1 MSASAPDRSLTLVLA
16 GDKHKVRSTCA
27 SGGSVEFR
35 FGRGRFTAVAASDV
49 LRRFP
54 QVCLPLWEPFVLHR
68 KHCAL
73 AASSDE
79 SSGCDVD
86 AAGVASGWL
95 PSAAMVEE
103 AKASSSSVWCIVG
116 SMLDGL
122 LLLACVRDKAKESDG
137 RTKRQARRSHWRA
150 RTLQSPQGGRQRRK

>member
-1 MSASAPDRSLTLVLA
+1 MPVYGSFYVGPSA
-16 GDKHKVRSTCA
+16 VRRTPA
-27 SGGSVEFR
+27 IV
-35 FGRGRFTAVAASDV
+35 
-49 LRRFP
+49 P

-79 SSGCDVD
+79 SSGCDVV
-86 AAGVASGWL
+86 AASVASGWL

-122 LLLACVRDKAKESDG
+122 PLLACVRDKAKESDG

-150 RTLQSPQGGRQRRK
+150 RTLQSPQGGQTEEEVEQTNYTNSVLLENLRNG